1 LGAARLS
8 EDDLSG
14 SVVPVVEQLCHVGRL
29 IFDC

>member
-14 SVVPVVEQLCHVGRL
+14 SVVPVVEQLCHV
-29 IFDC
+29 DD

>member
-14 SVVPVVEQLCHVGRL
+14 SVVPVVEQLCHVVVPSN
-29 IFDC
+29 F

>member
-14 SVVPVVEQLCHVGRL
+14 SVVPVVEQLCHVVVL
-29 IFDC
+29 SNF